1 MSDNPSERR
10 VHDLGGLPGDP
21 IDRAE
26 KPKSL
31 FDRRVDAMLVLLT
44 HPDRAAFTVDAMRRA
59 IEGLSAE
66 DYERLTYYQK
76 WCHAIRLL
84 VVEQGLLS
92 DAELAARIRSL
103 RETETPAEETGA

>member
-1 MSDNPSERR
+1 MSEDPSERR
-10 VHDLGGLPGDP
+10 VHDLGGLPGGP

-26 KPKSL
+26 APKSL

-66 DYERLTYYQK
+66 EYGRLSYYQK

-92 DAELAARIRSL
+92 DAELTARIESL
-103 RETETPAEETGA
+103 RMAEGGDA